1 MRGESGNRVR
11 RLVRATLGLFAVAGL
26 TATGEPARG
35 ESLGGAAQ
43 APSPAFVAAANPR
56 HTPVPGHGA
65 YWFQTPPPGARDL
78 FYPTPSPH
86 ALAPPPAPAPVAAPS
101 PLAAPLPELAP
112 PAYPPPVAAP
122 PLPAPPALPPE
133 AVAVAAPPVPAEAV
147 GAAARQE
154 AGAFGVLSELRL
166 GLLAHDAGIFGRKEE
181 EGLDV
186 NLELVFVSPGLLK
199 FLWSPR
205 PHLGLTVNT
214 QGDTSQVYAGLTWEW
229 WFWRSFFFDFAF
241 GFSVH
246 DGETETDKRDAKE
259 LGSRVLFREA
269 IELGGN
275 FRGPHGL
282 SFFLDHVSHGG
293 LLGDKNEGL
302 DTIGARYVYRF

>member
-1 MRGESGNRVR
+1 MR
-11 RLVRATLGLFAVAGL
+11 RLVRALLGLSAVAGL
-26 TATGEPARG
+26 IATGEPARG

-43 APSPAFVAAANPR
+43 APSLAPAAPANPR

-78 FYPTPSPH
+78 FYPTPSLY
-86 ALAPPPAPAPVAAPS
+86 ALAAPPPAPAPVPAPY
-101 PLAAPLPELAP
+101 PPPAPLPEFAP
-112 PAYPPPVAAP
+112 PPYPPPVAAQ
-122 PLPAPPALPPE
+122 PLPAPAAVPPKAVAAAPPPVPPE
-133 AVAVAAPPVPAEAV
+133 AVA
-147 GAAARQE
+147 AAAEEEE
-154 AGAFGVLSELRL
+154 AGAFGVLSDVRL

-186 NLELVFVSPGLLK
+186 NLELVFVSPGLLR
-199 FLWSPR
+199 FLWSPK
-205 PHLGLTVNT
+205 PHLGFTVNT

-229 WFWRSFFFDFAF
+229 WFWRRFFFNFAF

-246 DGETETDKRDAKE
+246 DGETETDKLDAKE

-269 IELGGN
+269 IDLGWN
-275 FRGPHGL
+275 FWGPHSL

-302 DTIGARYVYRF
+302 DTIGARYIYRF